1 MTVAAAGTGLTR
13 GFVVLAVLAAFAAAG
28 CAVDEQREVAQYR
41 AVLDGT
47 DQPVPVEFTT
57 GQPLTLDTALRL
69 ANAHNERLQFQGEAY
84 LQSLIDKD
92 RAFASFLPTVTLVPS
107 YSRADDQGDRSNG
120 RSGDD
125 VGDPSN
131 PDDQAGG
138 GGGRGGGST
147 ATGSGNFDLPVNVRM
162 NLFNGFRD
170 LATLRA
176 RGSEIDRQRALLLD
190 LQHTILLEVAQT
202 YYRVL
207 RAERAVQVLRNSV
220 AVQEERVRDAR
231 ARARIGMSR
240 PLEVAQFEAQ
250 AAATRVS
257 LINAQNDVRNS
268 RTLLAYLVDAR
279 VGDSPL
285 VDEFQ
290 LPPDLAPADEYLRE
304 AEAARQDVRAAE
316 SAIGVAEQ
324 NVRAAV
330 GQYYPSVQLNFNAYL
345 YRESQPDTSVWN
357 GLISANLPVFTGGI
371 IHANVRTALSR
382 LRQAVTFF
390 WQTRLQAEQDVLI
403 AHENVLAAAAREAEL
418 RVQFEAAQ
426 QALRLAEGRGQVGQ
440 GTNLERLIAQDQLL
454 TAELELSSQQFD
466 RKVLYL
472 NLLRAAG
479 KLGTSATTAAV
490 ASPATAPATVPAAS

>member
-1 MTVAAAGTGLTR
+1 MA
-13 GFVVLAVLAAFAAAG
+13 LAVLAALAAAGGG
-28 CAVDEQREVAQYR
+28 CAVDDQKEVAQYR

-47 DQPVPVEFTT
+47 DKPAPVEFTT

-69 ANAHNERLQFQGEAY
+69 ANAHSERLQLQGETY

-107 YSRADDQGDRSNG
+107 YSRADDQGDRSNA
-120 RSGDD
+120 RSGQDI
-125 VGDPSN
+125 GDPSN

-138 GGGRGGGST
+138 GGGRTGGGTST
-147 ATGSGNFDLPVNVRM
+147 GDSNFDLPVNIRM

-170 LATLRA
+170 LAALRA

-207 RAERAVQVLRNSV
+207 RAERSVQVLRNSV

-231 ARARIGMSR
+231 ARARIGMAR
-240 PLEVAQFEAQ
+240 ALEVAQFEAQ
-250 AAATRVS
+250 ASSTRVT

-268 RTLLAYLVDAR
+268 RTLLAYLVDTR
-279 VGDSPL
+279 VGESPL
-285 VDEFQ
+285 VDEFL
-290 LPPDLAPADEYLRE
+290 LPEEMPPVDEYLHE

-357 GLISANLPVFTGGI
+357 GLVSANLPIFTGGI

-382 LRQAVTFF
+382 LRQAVTSL
-390 WQTRLQAEQDVLI
+390 QETRLQAEQDVLI

-426 QALRLAEGRGQVGQ
+426 EALRLAEGRGQVGQ

-479 KLGTSATTAAV
+479 RLGTSAMSTAVAPPTTAPATE
-490 ASPATAPATVPAAS
+490 PATAPAAS